1 MEIRGGRFK
10 FEFCVVRPPVR
21 GTIYKKWYVPRSRSD
36 KGNKVPPH
44 WWNGIRSTTEGVLMD
59 TKRNTAAIYRP
70 GASTQGLKQELKT
83 EPHD

>member
-1 MEIRGGRFK
+1 MAY
-10 FEFCVVRPPVR
+10 PTPMAM
-21 GTIYKKWYVPRSRSD
+21 YASRSRSD
-36 KGNKVPPH
+36 IGSKVPPH
-44 WWNGIRSTTEGVLMD
+44 RWNGIRSTTEGVLMD